1 MRLAHCKS
9 HSLYTSHLTLA
20 FSKPLRFR
28 GPHEI
33 IVRRREIRTSWVGG
47 LESIYGLNREEI
59 QNRMQVKETDQTL
72 TNAQNIPSVTN
83 DAWSVKCQV
92 DAICNEQV
100 ASTILSVQ
108 IDYCFLET
116 NVKKYLYID
125 FRARALFNFNFYRL
139 YTWHFTH
146 RSRYTPYPIS
156 NRQYPIANMFVY
168 SPEYYSG
175 IRRKILQ
182 ATSDAAHVAQMLRR
196 CYAKVTHCSL
206 FSIEE
211 LSQSDWGFL
220 SPIAHSQYLIA
231 SSPPRL

>member
-1 MRLAHCKS
+1 
-9 HSLYTSHLTLA
+9 
-20 FSKPLRFR
+20 
-28 GPHEI
+28 
-33 IVRRREIRTSWVGG
+33 
-47 LESIYGLNREEI
+47 
-59 QNRMQVKETDQTL
+59 MQVKETEQTL
-72 TNAQNIPSVTN
+72 TNAQNKPSVTN

-108 IDYCFLET
+108 INYYFLET

-168 SPEYYSG
+168 SPEY
-175 IRRKILQ
+175 IRVFGEKSCKQLPTQ
-182 ATSDAAHVAQMLRR
+182 HMLRR
-196 CYAKVTHCSL
+196 CYADVTLRLRICSL

-220 SPIAHSQYLIA
+220 SPIAHSQYLLA
-231 SSPPRL
+231 

>member
-33 IVRRREIRTSWVGG
+33 IVRPKGDKNFVSEWGE
-47 LESIYGLNREEI
+47 LESFYGLNREEI
-59 QNRMQVKETDQTL
+59 QSRMQVKETEQTL
-72 TNAQNIPSVTN
+72 TKGQNKPSVTN

-139 YTWHFTH
+139 YTWHFTR
-146 RSRYTPYPIS
+146 RSRYTP
-156 NRQYPIANMFVY
+156 
-168 SPEYYSG
+168 
-175 IRRKILQ
+175 
-182 ATSDAAHVAQMLRR
+182 
-196 CYAKVTHCSL
+196 
-206 FSIEE
+206 
-211 LSQSDWGFL
+211 
-220 SPIAHSQYLIA
+220 
-231 SSPPRL
+231 